1 MKLGGERRG
10 SLQTHAQ
17 AHTMDPL
24 PVAHDTTGLSTA
36 MFGGAVSAIVQ
47 TTLTYPLEY
56 FKTIS
61 QLENK
66 SIMVK
71 EGIVPHDSVRPLFTG
86 CMPLAMGMAL
96 KSSSRMFVFQGFSN
110 FMAQDNGDTNAP
122 RVVVAG
128 LMTGILES
136 FWAIPFE
143 NIKVRMIEN
152 SLIKYG
158 LRTTYD
164 EDAKDVKETKAN
176 GNGNSKG
183 TRLTSR
189 PNVNVNATSAMA
201 DARLK
206 AWIHYHHHPSTTFS
220 GIMKEMY
227 ATGGVLAFTQGSTM
241 TIARQCMNSMVWYS
255 TYSALQ
261 QLMDPSRDS
270 ITELELL
277 GMGFASSLAVV
288 AVTQPMDIIKT
299 RMQSRDYR
307 VVYKDMMTCIALIF
321 FREGAG
327 KFWAG
332 AVPRFV
338 KVSCSSTVTLLTYQ
352 WVTAAVNQLSEIKPF
367 AA

>member
-1 MKLGGERRG
+1 
-10 SLQTHAQ
+10 
-17 AHTMDPL
+17 
-24 PVAHDTTGLSTA
+24 
-36 MFGGAVSAIVQ
+36 
-47 TTLTYPLEY
+47 
-56 FKTIS
+56 
-61 QLENK
+61 
-66 SIMVK
+66 
-71 EGIVPHDSVRPLFTG
+71 
-86 CMPLAMGMAL
+86 
-96 KSSSRMFVFQGFSN
+96 
-110 FMAQDNGDTNAP
+110 
-122 RVVVAG
+122 
-128 LMTGILES
+128 
-136 FWAIPFE
+136 
-143 NIKVRMIEN
+143 
-152 SLIKYG
+152 
-158 LRTTYD
+158 
-164 EDAKDVKETKAN
+164 
-176 GNGNSKG
+176 
-183 TRLTSR
+183 
-189 PNVNVNATSAMA
+189 
-201 DARLK
+201 
-206 AWIHYHHHPSTTFS
+206 
-220 GIMKEMY
+220 
-227 ATGGVLAFTQGSTM
+227 
-241 TIARQCMNSMVWYS
+241 MNSMVWYS